1 MQQRTRTQSRPG
13 IEARA
18 VGASER
24 RHPIARWT
32 SRRIQRTLAHPSS
45 PSRPYLACHA
55 SSLPPEQPPDP
66 AEQIAATLAE
76 HGWCVTDDFVAP
88 LHVGQLRHEAQA
100 RWQAGCFRRAGV
112 GRGQDLAVRDE
123 VRTDR
128 VHWLDPGNLSAAQ
141 RLYWG
146 RLEQLR
152 LAINRSL
159 FLGLYELEAH
169 LAVYPPGT
177 YYRKHLDQFRGIG
190 ERTLSCILYLN
201 ETWQPRDGGALRLY
215 TDPHDPERS
224 ELILPEG
231 GRLVSFLSAR
241 FLHEVEPAQRE
252 RFSLT
257 GWLKRRR

>member
-1 MQQRTRTQSRPG
+1 M
-13 IEARA
+13 
-18 VGASER
+18 
-24 RHPIARWT
+24 
-32 SRRIQRTLAHPSS
+32 
-45 PSRPYLACHA
+45 ACHA
-55 SSLPPEQPPDP
+55 SSLPPERPPAL

-76 HGWCVTDDFVAP
+76 QGWCITDNFLAP
-88 LHVGQLRHEAQA
+88 LHISQLRHEAQQQ
-100 RWQAGCFRRAGV
+100 WQAGYFRRAGV
-112 GRGQDLAVRDE
+112 GRGKELELRNE

-128 VHWLDPGNLSAAQ
+128 VVWLEPSKLSAAQ

-146 RLEQLR
+146 QLEQLR

-201 ETWQPRDGGALRLY
+201 EAWQARDGGALRLY
-215 TDPHDPERS
+215 TEQNHPKAS

-231 GRLVSFLSAR
+231 GRLVTFFSAR

-257 GWLKRRR
+257 GWFKRRG

>member
-1 MQQRTRTQSRPG
+1 
-13 IEARA
+13 
-18 VGASER
+18 
-24 RHPIARWT
+24 
-32 SRRIQRTLAHPSS
+32 
-45 PSRPYLACHA
+45 LACHA
-55 SSLPPEQPPDP
+55 SSIPPEQPPDP

-76 HGWCVTDDFVAP
+76 QGWCVTDGYLAP
-88 LHVGQLRHEAQA
+88 LPISQLRHEAKE
-100 RWQAGCFRRAGV
+100 RWQAGRFRRAGV
-112 GRGQDLAVRDE
+112 GRGQDLEVRDD

-128 VHWLDPGNLSAAQ
+128 VHWLDPNDLSAVQ
-141 RLYWG
+141 RLYWSQ
-146 RLEQLR
+146 LEQLR

-201 ETWQPRDGGALRLY
+201 EAWQAQDGGALRLY
-215 TDPHDPERS
+215 TDPHHPDRS

-231 GRLVSFLSAR
+231 GRLVSFFSAR
-241 FLHEVEPAQRE
+241 FLHEVEPARRE

-257 GWLKRRR
+257 GWFKRRG